1 MSPSQSMQQSSA
13 TIGGTTFGYSG
24 VGVDELESLEYT
36 IVVIALDTS
45 PSVSPFRQ
53 QIEDGLKEIVEKCRK
68 LPRADNLLLRVITFD
83 SRLGEI
89 HGFREL
95 MSINPSDYT
104 GQVKIVG
111 HSTKLYD
118 AAVSSVSSAD
128 DYGRRMYKDEDL
140 TANAIVFV
148 ITDGLDNDSTCSMHA
163 VKDALDKARG
173 VHGGPDA
180 KEGLESVLS
189 ILIGVNTPNQYVK
202 DYLDKFNKDVGFDQY
217 ADLDHIPTLVAFVS
231 QSISSQSQS
240 LGTGGPSQTVDPSSL
255 AI

>member
-1 MSPSQSMQQSSA
+1 MSPSTTLQQSST

-24 VGVDELESLEYT
+24 VGVDELECLEAT

-45 PSVSPFRQ
+45 PSVQPFRKD
-53 QIEDGLKEIVEKCRK
+53 IEDGLIQIVEKCRK

-95 MSINPSDYT
+95 MTINPADYT
-104 GQVKIVG
+104 GQVQIVG
-111 HSTKLYD
+111 HSTQLYD
-118 AAVSSVSSAD
+118 AAVSGIASAD
-128 DYGRRMYKDEDL
+128 DYGRRMYKEEDL

-148 ITDGLDNDSTCSMHA
+148 VTDGLDNASTCSMHA

-173 VHGGPDA
+173 VHGGVDA
-180 KEGLESVLS
+180 EEGLESILS
-189 ILIGVNTPNQYVK
+189 ILIGVNVSNPYIKTQLEVFKNE
-202 DYLDKFNKDVGFDQY
+202 VGFDQY
-217 ADLDHIPTLVAFVS
+217 ADIDHIPTLVAFVS

-240 LGTGGPSQTVDPSSL
+240 LGTGGPSQTIDPGSL